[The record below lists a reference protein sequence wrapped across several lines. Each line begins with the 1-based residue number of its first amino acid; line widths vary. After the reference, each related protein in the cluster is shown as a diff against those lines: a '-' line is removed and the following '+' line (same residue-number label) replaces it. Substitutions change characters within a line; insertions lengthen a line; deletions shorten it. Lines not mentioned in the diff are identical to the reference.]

1 MSEIE
6 PKLARRRGLGMG
18 LSALLGGDA
27 DLLRAPAPA
36 PAAGSSVPIELL
48 SPSPL
53 QPRRHFAEDE
63 LEFLAESIRARGV
76 MQPLLVRPVEGDPR
90 RYEIVAGERRW
101 RAAQRAGV
109 HELPVVVHRL
119 TDREA
124 LEVAL
129 LENVQRQDLSP
140 IEEADGYRR
149 LIDEFG
155 HTQAELA
162 GALGKSRSHIANLL
176 RLLGLPPSVRSL
188 LDTGAL
194 SAGHARALLMARD
207 AGALARKVLDQGLN
221 VRQTERLVQADKSE
235 SGRSHRPPEK
245 DADTRLLESELSAR
259 IGLKVTLKAA
269 GNGGALTITYRTL
282 DQLDEV
288 LARLRNGRTA
298 PAQAADDVSAE
309 MFPWRSGAGPGVR

>member
-6 PKLARRRGLGMG
+6 PKVARKRGLGMG

-27 DLLRAPAPA
+27 ELLRAPP

-48 SPSPL
+48 APSPL

-63 LEFLAESIRARGV
+63 LEALAESIRARGV
-76 MQPLLVRPVEGDPR
+76 MQPLLVRPVVGDAR

-109 HELPVVVHRL
+109 HELPVVVYAL
-119 TDREA
+119 SDREA

-162 GALGKSRSHIANLL
+162 SALGKSRSHIANLL

-188 LDTGAL
+188 LDEGAL

-207 AGALARKVLDQGLN
+207 AGAMAKTVLDKGLN
-221 VRQTERLVQADKSE
+221 VRQTERLVQADKRE
-235 SGRSHRPPEK
+235 PGRSRRSPHK
-245 DADTRLLESELSAR
+245 DADTRALERQLSAR
-259 IGLKVTLKAA
+259 IGLKVTLKPA
-269 GNGGALTITYRTL
+269 GNGGTLTIDYHTL
-282 DQLDEV
+282 DQLDAV
-288 LARLRNGRTA
+288 IARLRDGGA
-298 PAQAADDVSAE
+298 AAGHAADGVSAE
-309 MFPWRSGAGPGVR
+309 MLP

>member
-1 MSEIE
+1 MNEIE
-6 PKLARRRGLGMG
+6 PKVARRRGLGMG

-27 DLLRAPAPA
+27 DLLRAPT
-36 PAAGSSVPIELL
+36 PAARSSVPIELL
-48 SPSPL
+48 APSPL

-63 LEFLAESIRARGV
+63 LESLAESIRSRGV
-76 MQPLLVRPVEGDPR
+76 MQPLLVRPVAGDPR

-109 HELPVVVHRL
+109 HELPVVVHEL
-119 TDREA
+119 SDREA

-162 GALGKSRSHIANLL
+162 SALGKSRSHIANLL
-176 RLLGLPPSVRSL
+176 RLLGLPPPVRSL
-188 LDTGAL
+188 LDAGTL

-207 AGALARKVLDQGLN
+207 AGALAKKVLEHGLN
-221 VRQTERLVQADKSE
+221 VRQTERLVQADKGGP
-235 SGRSHRPPEK
+235 GRTRRA
-245 DADTRLLESELSAR
+245 ADKGPDIRALERELSAR
-259 IGLKVTLKAA
+259 IGLTVTVRPA

-298 PAQAADDVSAE
+298 PGQSADDVSAE
-309 MFPWRSGAGPGVR
+309 MLP

>member
-6 PKLARRRGLGMG
+6 PRTARRRGLGMG

-27 DLLRAPAPA
+27 DLLRAPV
-36 PAAGSSVPIELL
+36 PAAGSSVPIEFLV
-48 SPSPL
+48 PSPL

-63 LEFLAESIRARGV
+63 LEALAESIRARGV
-76 MQPLLVRPVEGDPR
+76 MQPLLVRPAAGDPQ

-109 HELPVVVHRL
+109 HDLPVVLYRL
-119 TDREA
+119 SDREA
-124 LEVAL
+124 LELAL

-140 IEEADGYRR
+140 IEEADGYQR

-162 GALGKSRSHIANLL
+162 SALGKSRSHIANLL
-176 RLLGLPPSVRSL
+176 RLLGLPPSVRRL

-207 AGALARKVLDQGLN
+207 ADAMAKTVLDRGLN
-221 VRQTERLVQADKSE
+221 VRQTERLVQADKGT
-235 SGRSHRPPEK
+235 SGRSRRVPAK
-245 DADTRLLESELSAR
+245 DPDTRALERELSSR
-259 IGLKVTLKAA
+259 IGLKVTLKPA
-269 GNGGALTITYRTL
+269 GNGGTLTIAYHTL

-288 LARLRNGRTA
+288 IARLRDGHTRRDKTTA
-298 PAQAADDVSAE
+298 DVSAE
-309 MFPWRSGAGPGVR
+309 ILR

>member
-1 MSEIE
+1 MSDIE
-6 PKLARRRGLGMG
+6 PKTARRRGLGMG
-18 LSALLGGDA
+18 LSALLGDA
-27 DLLRAPAPA
+27 DLLKAPPPA
-36 PAAGSSVPIELL
+36 STSRVPIEFLA
-48 SPSPL
+48 PSPL

-63 LEFLAESIRARGV
+63 LEALAESIRARGV
-76 MQPLLVRPVEGDPR
+76 MQPLLVRAAAGEPQ

-109 HELPVVVHRL
+109 HELPVVVHTL
-119 TDREA
+119 SDREA

-162 GALGKSRSHIANLL
+162 STVGKSRSHIANLL
-176 RLLGLPPSVRSL
+176 RLLALPASVRSL
-188 LDTGAL
+188 LDAGAL

-207 AGALARKVLDQGLN
+207 AAALAKTVLDQGLN

-235 SGRSHRPPEK
+235 PARSRRRPDK
-245 DADTRLLESELSAR
+245 DPDTRALERELSGR
-259 IGLKVTLKAA
+259 IGLKVTLKPA
-269 GNGGALTITYRTL
+269 GNGGKLTIAYRTL
-282 DQLDEV
+282 DQLDTV
-288 LARLRNGRTA
+288 IARLRNGGAGRGKNG
-298 PAQAADDVSAE
+298 DNVSAE
-309 MFPWRSGAGPGVR
+309 MSR

>member
-1 MSEIE
+1 MSDIE
-6 PKLARRRGLGMG
+6 PRPARRRGLGMG

-27 DLLRAPAPA
+27 DLLRAPPPA
-36 PAAGSSVPIELL
+36 VGSSVPIELL
-48 SPSPL
+48 VPSPL

-63 LEFLAESIRARGV
+63 LEALAESIRARGV
-76 MQPLLVRPVEGDPR
+76 MQPLLVRPAAGDPQ

-109 HELPVVVHRL
+109 HELPVVLYRL
-119 TDREA
+119 SDREA
-124 LEVAL
+124 LELAL

-162 GALGKSRSHIANLL
+162 SALGKSRSHIANLL
-176 RLLGLPPSVRSL
+176 RLLGLPPAVRSL
-188 LDTGAL
+188 LDAGAL

-207 AGALARKVLDQGLN
+207 AGAMAKTVLDQGLN
-221 VRQTERLVQADKSE
+221 VRQTERLVQADKGT
-235 SGRSHRPPEK
+235 SGRSRRAPDK
-245 DADTRLLESELSAR
+245 DPDTRALERELSSR
-259 IGLKVTLKAA
+259 IGLKVTLKSA
-269 GNGGALTITYRTL
+269 GNGGTLTIAYRTL

-288 LARLRNGRTA
+288 IGRLRDGRTA
-298 PAQAADDVSAE
+298 PGKTTADVSAE
-309 MFPWRSGAGPGVR
+309 MVP